1 MSKGIILTLDEI
13 NATDVISIINPI
25 PLSLFDPHSPMI
37 SPELKKK
44 ILYDKYKKRFIADGL
59 ETGYL
64 VLKGNGQFS
73 FTSKQSV
80 QSFAGFVFEAYLV
93 DKFNEN
99 KASRLTA
106 YQWATERSSGWSTA
120 DFENYIVVG
129 TGLLH
134 TRTNYINHYEPQSNA
149 DLIFIRKS
157 PKCDVMENAL
167 VHNQQ
172 IPAKIQVKSIKT
184 RYKEE
189 VIDTIRSGKY
199 QRVITMLSD
208 PDGQPS
214 WKKCHTIL
222 SNMKRAGTITPEEH
236 SRFIERIQGPE
247 FFSISQND
255 VDDYYEFICNWYNG
269 RTSETSN
276 YTDMAAGQEII
287 QYKYQDG
294 LLLPLS

>member
-13 NATDVISIINPI
+13 NSTEVISIINPI
-25 PLSLFDPHSPMI
+25 PLGLLDPRSPMI

-44 ILYDKYKKRFIADGL
+44 ILYEKYKKRFIADAL
-59 ETGYL
+59 ETGHL
-64 VLKGNGQFS
+64 VLKGKGVLGFI
-73 FTSKQSV
+73 SKQSV

-99 KASRLTA
+99 WTSRLTA
-106 YQWATERSSGWSTA
+106 YQWATERSSGWSITN
-120 DFENYIVVG
+120 FEDYIAVG

-134 TRTNYINHYEPQSNA
+134 TKTHYINHYEPQSNA
-149 DLIFIRKS
+149 DIIFIRKS

-189 VIDTIRSGKY
+189 VIDPIRSGKY

-208 PDGQPS
+208 PDGESS

-222 SNMKRAGTITPEEH
+222 SNMKRNRTITPEEH
-236 SRFIERIQGPE
+236 SKLIERIQGPE

-255 VDDYYEFICNWYNG
+255 VDDYYEFIFNWYNSK
-269 RTSETSN
+269 TKETSK
-276 YTDMAAGQEII
+276 YTDMAAWQEIS
-287 QYKYQDG
+287 QCKYQDG
-294 LLLPLS
+294 LLVPL